1 MTLHS
6 VSKRISHA
14 VVPVVALLLS
24 TSMWAADATPSAGR
38 ASIELS
44 EPVKVAGTQLQS
56 GKYRVEWSGA
66 GNQVEVKIYRGK
78 NEVVSTHAR
87 LIKDDKSYTD
97 LFYIRAGENGAR
109 VLDQISFSKQKCA
122 LQLENDSN
130 TDAQRA
136 AK

>member
-6 VSKRISHA
+6 VSRRILHA
-14 VVPVVALLLS
+14 VVPAVALLLS
-24 TSMWAADATPSAGR
+24 TTMWAADATPSAGR

-44 EPVKVAGTQLQS
+44 EPVKVAGTQLQN

-66 GNQVEVKIYRGK
+66 GDQVEVKIYRGK

-87 LIKDDKSYTD
+87 LIKDESYTD

-109 VLDQISFSKQKCA
+109 ILDRISFSKQKCA